1 QQYSNSMQVDTF
13 NVIAQ
18 PFDPMAPDPM
28 IYTVPS
34 VIGQYCDSLV
44 IIGAKFDNYNN
55 VRINYHVNL
64 KQTNG
69 RFVDYPT
76 LAGDLLSSFNLFLY
90 HPKNPPLPP
99 ATVQLTSPASGA
111 NNISTSPT
119 ISWSS
124 SPQAEW
130 YIYQIGLDSS
140 L

>member
-1 QQYSNSMQVDTF
+1 FTDHWTDVFVLGLPYTPNMVEFEPPPPSPTIDIRIASLSPSWCEVPLYANIQQYSNSMQVDTF

-76 LAGDLLSSFNLFLY
+76 
-90 HPKNPPLPP
+90 
-99 ATVQLTSPASGA
+99 
-111 NNISTSPT
+111 
-119 ISWSS
+119 
-124 SPQAEW
+124 
-130 YIYQIGLDSS
+130 
-140 L
+140 